1 MYNKNVIIYPIY
13 RFFINF
19 RIIGP
24 ILIPYLLFKGL
35 NYSQIM
41 LLQSIY
47 SVSIFLFE
55 VPTGSLAD
63 KVSRKFS
70 LFLSGIFAAL
80 GLTLYIIFNSFLI
93 FVLAEIL
100 FGIGLTLSSGADS
113 ALLYESLIKLNRK
126 KDFQVIEGKS
136 NYYLFL
142 GHAFGSI
149 LSSFLYSYN
158 KFLPFWLSTL
168 SVLIGS
174 IAAFFFIETDREKS
188 KHNYTIH
195 IFKSFKIAI
204 NTPRIVWA
212 LLYASF
218 YGFIYRVGFWL
229 YQPYFSTINIDVKW
243 YGVIFFGFNIIAAWA
258 SKYLSPKI
266 KDTRPRKV
274 LLSLIMLMTLS
285 FILPVIFI
293 SKLAIAFLALQQI
306 VRSLYRPTMNFYI
319 NHQVEDKYRATVISM
334 VSLAANLSFAILSP
348 FIGMALDYK
357 GTIFTYILVGII
369 SLTGTI
375 ELILLRKKQK
385 KLKEK
390 MNASA

>member
-1 MYNKNVIIYPIY
+1 MYKRNISIYPIY

-24 ILIPYLLFKGL
+24 IVVPYLLFKGL

-47 SVSIFLFE
+47 SISVFLFE

-63 KVSRKFS
+63 KVSRRLS

-80 GLTLYIIFNSFLI
+80 GLTLYILFNSFWI
-93 FVLAEIL
+93 FAIAEIL

-113 ALLYESLIKLNRK
+113 ALLYESLNKLNRK
-126 KDFQVIEGKS
+126 SDFQIIEGKS

-149 LSSFLYSYN
+149 ISGFLYSYN
-158 KFLPFWLSTL
+158 KFLPFWISTL
-168 SVLIGS
+168 SVVIGS
-174 IAAFFFIETDREKS
+174 ITAYLFIETEREKS
-188 KHNYTIH
+188 KHSYTIH
-195 IFKSFKIAI
+195 IFKSFKVAI
-204 NTPRIVWA
+204 NTPRIIWA
-212 LLYASF
+212 LLYAVF
-218 YGFIYRVGFWL
+218 YGFTFRVGFWL
-229 YQPYFSTINIDVKW
+229 YQPYFSQVNIEVKW
-243 YGVIFFGFNIIAAWA
+243 FGVIFFGFNIVAALA

-266 KDTRPRKV
+266 KDIRPRKV
-274 LLSLIMLMTLS
+274 LLTLMSLITLS

-293 SKLAIAFLALQQI
+293 SKFAIIFLSLQQI

-334 VSLAANLSFAILSP
+334 ISLAANLSFAILSP
-348 FIGMALDYK
+348 FVGMILDYK

-369 SLTGTI
+369 SLFGTI
-375 ELILLRKKQK
+375 ELFLLRKKQK

-390 MNASA
+390 MNASI

>member
-1 MYNKNVIIYPIY
+1 MYNKNVIIYPFY

-24 ILIPYLLFKGL
+24 IVVPYMIFKGL
-35 NYSQIM
+35 NYSEIM

-47 SVSIFLFE
+47 SISIFLFE

-63 KVSRKFS
+63 KVSRKLS
-70 LFLSGIFAAL
+70 LFLSGVFAAL
-80 GLTLYIIFNSFLI
+80 GLTLYIVFNSFWV
-93 FVLAEIL
+93 FALAEIL

-126 KDFQVIEGKS
+126 NDFQVIEGKS
-136 NYYLFL
+136 NSYLFL

-149 LSSFLYSYN
+149 ISGFLYSYN
-158 KFLPFWLSTL
+158 KFLPFWISVL
-168 SVLIGS
+168 SVIIGS
-174 IAAFFFIETDREKS
+174 FIAFLFVETEREKS
-188 KHNYTIH
+188 EHSYTIH
-195 IFKSFKIAI
+195 VFKSFKLAI
-204 NTPRIVWA
+204 NTPRILWA
-212 LLYASF
+212 LVYAMF
-218 YGFIYRVGFWL
+218 IGFTFRIGFWL
-229 YQPYFSTINIDVKW
+229 YQPYFSIVNIDVKW
-243 YGVIFFGFNIIAAWA
+243 YGVIFFAFNIIAAWA
-258 SKYLSPKI
+258 SKFLSMKI
-266 KDTRPRKV
+266 KDIRPRKV
-274 LLSLIMLMTLS
+274 LLTLLGITTLS

-293 SKLAIAFLALQQI
+293 SKLAIAFLTLQQI